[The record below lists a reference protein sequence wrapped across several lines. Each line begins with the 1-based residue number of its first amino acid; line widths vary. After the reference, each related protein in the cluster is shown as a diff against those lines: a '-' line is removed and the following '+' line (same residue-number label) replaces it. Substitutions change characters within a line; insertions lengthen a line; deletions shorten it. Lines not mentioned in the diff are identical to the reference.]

1 MYPRVRIHM
10 DRLRRNLDACAGI
23 IQKVPGCTLM
33 IVTKGVCAY
42 PPIVRML
49 TEHPGV
55 DFLADSRIQNL
66 KSYAA
71 QARQAGKQT
80 VLLRLS
86 MPSEVS
92 EVVEYADVSFQS
104 ELSTIR
110 LLDEAAGRAGKRHN
124 VVLMIDLGDLREGIF
139 YEKEEE
145 IFSTVA
151 ELLLLKHIR
160 LYGLGTNLTC
170 YGAIIPKNENLSL
183 LVGLAR
189 KLEQRFH
196 IRLPMVSG
204 GNSSSIY
211 LIEQGNLPEGINNL
225 RLGESFLLGNDT
237 AYGTRIPGTVGDAL
251 ELEAEVIEIKEK
263 PSLPVGEIGVDAFG
277 HRPTYEDKGIMR
289 RAIVA
294 VGRQDVDT
302 DSLQPRDPQIEILG
316 GSSDHLLLDLTHCIT
331 LEMPVYPGTEPPRL
345 TAACTMEK
353 DGFRETLLE
362 KIASAKQRICI
373 VALYLEQ
380 DDGGKGILNA
390 LYEAKRQ
397 RPELDVRVLVD
408 WHRAQRGRIGAAAS
422 NTNADWYCRM
432 AQENPG
438 VDVPVYGV
446 PINTREALGVLHFK
460 GFIIDDSVLYSGA
473 SLNDVYL
480 HQHDKY
486 RYDRYHLIRN
496 RKMSDIMF
504 EWVTQNIMNGRGVNR
519 LDDVNR
525 PKSPEIKNDIRL
537 FRQELRDAAYH
548 FQGDADNDQLSV
560 TPLVGLGKSSL
571 LNKTIFH
578 LMPCAEQK
586 LTICTPYFNLPA
598 ILVRNIIQLLRE
610 GKKVEIIVGDK
621 TANDFYIP
629 EDEPFKIIGALPY
642 LYEINLRRFLSR
654 LQYYVNT
661 DQLVVRLWKDDD
673 NTYHLKGM
681 WVDDKWMLITGNN
694 LNPRAWRLDLEN
706 AILIHDP
713 QLELAPQREK
723 ELELIREH
731 TTIVKHYRDLQS
743 IADYPVKVRK
753 LIRRLRRIRIDRLI
767 SRIL

>member
-1 MYPRVRIHM
+1 M
-10 DRLRRNLDACAGI
+10 LSKFKRNKHQQHLAQLPKISQSVDD
-23 IQKVPGCTLM
+23 
-33 IVTKGVCAY
+33 
-42 PPIVRML
+42 
-49 TEHPGV
+49 V
-55 DFLADSRIQNL
+55 DFFYAPAD
-66 KSYAA
+66 
-71 QARQAGKQT
+71 
-80 VLLRLS
+80 
-86 MPSEVS
+86 
-92 EVVEYADVSFQS
+92 
-104 ELSTIR
+104 
-110 LLDEAAGRAGKRHN
+110 
-124 VVLMIDLGDLREGIF
+124 
-139 YEKEEE
+139 
-145 IFSTVA
+145 
-151 ELLLLKHIR
+151 
-160 LYGLGTNLTC
+160 
-170 YGAIIPKNENLSL
+170 
-183 LVGLAR
+183 
-189 KLEQRFH
+189 
-196 IRLPMVSG
+196 
-204 GNSSSIY
+204 
-211 LIEQGNLPEGINNL
+211 
-225 RLGESFLLGNDT
+225 
-237 AYGTRIPGTVGDAL
+237 
-251 ELEAEVIEIKEK
+251 
-263 PSLPVGEIGVDAFG
+263 
-277 HRPTYEDKGIMR
+277 
-289 RAIVA
+289 
-294 VGRQDVDT
+294 
-302 DSLQPRDPQIEILG
+302 
-316 GSSDHLLLDLTHCIT
+316 
-331 LEMPVYPGTEPPRL
+331 
-345 TAACTMEK
+345 
-353 DGFRETLLE
+353 FRETLLE

-422 NTNADWYCRM
+422 NTNADWYCRL

-438 VDVPVYGV
+438 VDVQVYGA

-525 PKSPEIKNDIRL
+525 PKSPEIKNDIRM
-537 FRQELRDAAYH
+537 FRQELRHADYH